1 LTTIN
6 KLRALLDKIEISDHL
21 HEEQSAAL
29 EFALYGQDLLRVV
42 EAANSIR
49 QDRLLMVQIQILR
62 REIAVTI
69 LRNV

>member
-1 LTTIN
+1 MRDEQATDVMRDLEY
-6 KLRALLDKIEISDHL
+6 LDDQGSHWD
-21 HEEQSAAL
+21 
-29 EFALYGQDLLRVV
+29 ALYGQDLLRVV